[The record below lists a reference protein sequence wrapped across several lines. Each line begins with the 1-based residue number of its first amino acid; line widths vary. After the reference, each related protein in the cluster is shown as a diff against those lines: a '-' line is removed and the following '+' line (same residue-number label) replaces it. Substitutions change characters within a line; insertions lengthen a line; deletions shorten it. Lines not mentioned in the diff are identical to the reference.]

1 MILGHIVASFDEM
14 TIPWVTLLLKSLA
27 QSKCSADIVI
37 DHFTK
42 IGGMFHKKLQA
53 GFEKKTAI
61 QNLSLGSK
69 VNRYEQVPDLYDYAQ
84 LWLCL
89 QLVAVK
95 KQKAKT
101 GGETATAAIRLIA

>member
-27 QSKCSADIVI
+27 QSKCSAYIVI

-61 QNLSLGSK
+61 QNLSLGSLG
-69 VNRYEQVPDLYDYAQ
+69 NFISSIH
-84 LWLCL
+84 
-89 QLVAVK
+89 
-95 KQKAKT
+95 KT
-101 GGETATAAIRLIA
+101 PS